1 MGFWDNAGKAL
12 NAFSDAMY
20 KKQDEIE
27 SKVRKEYE
35 REARNASVEK
45 LQRVIRG
52 AQAKG
57 NYIAEEVAKE
67 ELERRGYYY

>member
-12 NAFSDAMY
+12 NIFSDAMY

-27 SKVRKEYE
+27 SKVRRDYE
-35 REARNASVEK
+35 REAQNASVEK

-52 AQAKG
+52 AQEKG
-57 NYIAEEVAKE
+57 NYIAEEVARK
-67 ELERRGYYY
+67 ELERRGYY